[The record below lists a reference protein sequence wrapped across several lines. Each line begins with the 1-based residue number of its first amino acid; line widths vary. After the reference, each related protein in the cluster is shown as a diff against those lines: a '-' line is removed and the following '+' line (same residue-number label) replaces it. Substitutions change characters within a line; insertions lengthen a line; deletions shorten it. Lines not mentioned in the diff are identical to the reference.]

1 MIVIKLYVI
10 AAGKSWQET
19 INVRY
24 LLVKEKNKKA
34 YNLFCPDIY
43 GAETWGSGSSQTGLK
58 KKRKAWYIE
67 TWYYG
72 GEWLDD
78 ETIET
83 KLNVVKEA
91 ADLDEII
98 YYLAKH
104 NAKEIEHIYKD
115 ARKIYNEY
123 LDLREH
129 FHDNY

>member
-24 LLVKEKNKKA
+24 LLVKVKNKKA

-43 GAETWGSGSSQTGLK
+43 GAETWGSSSSQTRLK

-67 TWYYG
+67 TWRYC
-72 GEWLDD
+72 GEQLDD

-83 KLNVVKEA
+83 KLNVVKET
-91 ADLDEII
+91 ADLD
-98 YYLAKH
+98 
-104 NAKEIEHIYKD
+104 
-115 ARKIYNEY
+115 
-123 LDLREH
+123 
-129 FHDNY
+129 

>member
-1 MIVIKLYVI
+1 MTVIKLCAI
-10 AAGKSWQET
+10 AAGKNWQET

-34 YNLFCPDIY
+34 YTLYCPDTY
-43 GAETWGSGSSQTGLK
+43 GVESWGSSSSQTGLE
-58 KKRKAWYIE
+58 KKRKAWYVK
-67 TWYYG
+67 TWRYG

-83 KLNVVKEA
+83 KLNVVKET

-98 YYLAKH
+98 HYLAKH

-129 FHDNY
+129 FRDNY

>member
-1 MIVIKLYVI
+1 M
-10 AAGKSWQET
+10 
-19 INVRY
+19 RY
-24 LLVKEKNKKA
+24 LLAKEKNKKA

-43 GAETWGSGSSQTGLK
+43 GAETWGSSSSQTCLK

-67 TWYYG
+67 TWRYG

-83 KLNVVKEA
+83 KLNIVKET

-98 YYLAKH
+98 HYLATH
-104 NAKEIEHIYKD
+104 NSKEIAHIYKD

-123 LDLREH
+123 LDLCEH
-129 FHDNY
+129 FRDNY